1 MVPGRLP
8 SIATT
13 TTRLQNR
20 FGAAPGEGI
29 PGEEVMFWIIRLIRD
44 LTAERLETRKRR

>member
-8 SIATT
+8 LIAITA
-13 TTRLQNR
+13 TRRQNR

-29 PGEEVMFWIIRLIRD
+29 PGEEVIYRIL
-44 LTAERLETRKRR
+44 LS